1 MLPRISDFGRLSS
14 TVFVVFYEK
23 EVLMLSSACTQTCT
37 LTHIYCRYYKMIH
50 SLNLPYTST
59 PKVYIYYFSLSADDG
74 GFEMGTY
81 RNKICQT
88 PNLDALGKRSLIFN
102 NAYTSVSSCS
112 PRYM

>member
-1 MLPRISDFGRLSS
+1 MP
-14 TVFVVFYEK
+14 
-23 EVLMLSSACTQTCT
+23 
-37 LTHIYCRYYKMIH
+37 
-50 SLNLPYTST
+50 
-59 PKVYIYYFSLSADDG
+59 ADDG

-112 PRYM
+112 PRYFKQSILSQQIGTNCA

>member
-1 MLPRISDFGRLSS
+1 MP
-14 TVFVVFYEK
+14 
-23 EVLMLSSACTQTCT
+23 
-37 LTHIYCRYYKMIH
+37 
-50 SLNLPYTST
+50 
-59 PKVYIYYFSLSADDG
+59 ADDG

-112 PRYM
+112 PRYSERDCEAKILFLHIVHEPGNLLWSYSGKNRPRLFPEQVHIFR